1 MKKYAVLWCLIT
13 GAWSGAIGQQPDSSK
28 EMYFLSDTQQPMMV
42 EKLLLK
48 PDHNLIATHDI
59 FDVVLKEKPTNV
71 YMLGDVVALGYARR
85 KWKKVD
91 IFLDSCTKE
100 GIGVC
105 GILGNHE
112 VMIRKRKGE
121 RNFQKRFSM
130 NISTGYVSVTDSV
143 AVVLLNSNFSKM
155 TAADQKKQREWYNTS
170 MAGLDA
176 NDSIKAIIV
185 CCHHAPYTNSKI
197 VKGSVGVQQA
207 FVPAYIKSKK
217 AQLFITGHAHT
228 FEHFDVQGKDFVV
241 IGGGGGL
248 HQPTRT
254 GADNLVDLSGDY
266 KPMFHY
272 LTVKRVDGTLLVS
285 SHYLKSDFSRFEP
298 GLSFSTAHPQPDTA
312 ESPSRKLT
320 GTSY

>member
-1 MKKYAVLWCLIT
+1 MKKQVCVLLLMLFF
-13 GAWSGAIGQQPDSSK
+13 SVAILAQTDSSK
-28 EMYFLSDTQQPMMV
+28 EMYFLSDTQQPMFV

-48 PDHNLIATHDI
+48 PDHNIVATHNI
-59 FDVVLKEKPTNV
+59 FDAVLKDKPSNV
-71 YMLGDVVALGYARR
+71 YMLGDVVALGYARH

-91 IFLDSCTKE
+91 QFLGSCTKE

-112 VMIRKRKGE
+112 VMIRKKRGE
-121 RNFQKRFSM
+121 HNFQKRFAM
-130 NISTGYVSVTDSV
+130 NVSTGYISVADSV

-155 TAADQKKQREWYNTS
+155 SAPDEKKQREWYNAN
-170 MAGLDA
+170 MASLDA
-176 NDSIKAIIV
+176 NDSIRAIIV

-197 VKGSVGVQQA
+197 VKGSVGVQEA

-228 FEHFDVQGKDFVV
+228 FEHFDVQGKDFLV

-248 HQPTRT
+248 HQPTRDSK
-254 GADNLVDLSGDY
+254 DNLPDLSRDY

-272 LTVKRVDGTLLVS
+272 LTVRRVESTLIVS
-285 SHYLKSDFSRFEP
+285 SHYLKNNFSGFET
-298 GLSFSTAHPQPDTA
+298 GLSFTTVHPQADMA
-312 ESPSRKLT
+312 EAQGQKQAA
-320 GTSY
+320 GNY